1 MHALSFADQMC
12 LLDELVTALSDID
25 TDDGALIAEAR
36 AWTARLDG
44 NLAWADTFLRSVDE
58 LIETLG
64 RVESRD
70 ARANARGGLAY
81 LSRSG
86 GPEPE
91 NLSQLALQ
99 AHAFVLSLVVH
110 KVRKS
115 LGHTSAYVPP
125 ELSAEDRGRA
135 ADILE
140 DLRKNP
146 IAPDDQ
152 LLTETRKFCVDPGIP
167 TGSLF
172 VRRLLRNAEFLA
184 NVLETKADEQETAT
198 ARAALGYLILEEDSI
213 DDRMGLVGF
222 LDDAWILDQ
231 AVASIEPAREP
242 WLRLIEC
249 AADAWPLLSEASISH
264 EGDTAVPVSQFI
276 LTDAALLA
284 EPLVSGGGA
293 LESALFIPTAG
304 STPVLLG
311 AAAVIELLRES
322 VEGPKRLRSDLDTL
336 TAGTLTSL
344 VEASRNRTIEQFVIV
359 AAPEQRARGLV
370 KSIMI
375 DGSALDELIP
385 LGGISADGRVERWS
399 EDPLGIEPL
408 LVFVPSLEDAAA
420 LAEARRGQ
428 VRFILVD
435 FEVASGDEPVEAVE
449 AAEPL
454 ELPELE
460 PEADEEDEEPVK
472 AKPAPRKTRPK
483 RRRKASTTAVAAS
496 VDLLNRY
503 MDEASAISRLTPEDE
518 CEISIRMI
526 AARQRLASGVA
537 RMGPTALVGITISDK
552 VPPSVVQRFTT
563 LAGQRL
569 KAKGSKLEAIVE
581 EQVRLLGEMNFQD
594 EDFAEIAKLRKPE
607 LSQARAARRDAALA
621 ERLRRS
627 WRTAPEDF
635 VAGYKELAEANADVE
650 SCVVTLTR
658 SNLRL
663 VLWMAKRYR
672 NRSFYLDMVQEGNLG
687 LMRAGRKFD
696 HRKGARFGSYAGWW
710 IRQAI
715 EGYLSRHSRTIR
727 IPVNTLSQVRRVS
740 KVEQALTDTLQRA
753 PTLDEIGGQ
762 LGMSAAE
769 VRRARRI
776 GHDLER
782 GCVAL
787 DGPIDRESGTTL
799 NEVIPD
805 KEQPLP
811 LEEISSRQM
820 AEEARRLLETLEPL
834 ENRVIHLRFGIGEN
848 ERHTLAA
855 IGEMVGLTKE
865 RIRQIELKALGK
877 LRFRA
882 KRTGVRP

>member
-12 LLDELVTALSDID
+12 LLEELVTALADVD
-25 TDDGALIAEAR
+25 ADDRGLVAEAR
-36 AWTARLDG
+36 AWAARVDG
-44 NLAWADTFLRSVDE
+44 ELAWANTFQRSVDE
-58 LIETLG
+58 LIEA
-64 RVESRD
+64 VEKSTSRD
-70 ARANARGGLAY
+70 ARANARAGLAY

-91 NLSQLALQ
+91 ALSQLALQ
-99 AHAFVLSLVVH
+99 AHSFVLSLVVH
-110 KVRKS
+110 KVRRA

-125 ELSAEDRGRA
+125 ELSPEDRGRA
-135 ADILE
+135 EDILE
-140 DLRKNP
+140 QLRREP
-146 IAPDDQ
+146 IAPDDE
-152 LLTETRKFCVDPGIP
+152 LVASTRKFCEEPGIP
-167 TGSLF
+167 SGSLF

-184 NVLETKADEQETAT
+184 NVLQANADEEEVAI

-231 AVASIEPAREP
+231 AVAAIEPAREP
-242 WLRLIEC
+242 WLRLLEC

-264 EGDTAVPVSQFI
+264 EGDQAVPVSQFI

-284 EPLVSGGGA
+284 EPLAPGSGA
-293 LESALFIPTAG
+293 LEQALFVPTAG

-311 AAAVIELLRES
+311 AAAVIELLQET
-322 VEGPKRLRSDLDTL
+322 VEGPKRLRADADLAPVGTL
-336 TAGTLTSL
+336 TAL
-344 VEASRNRTIEQFVIV
+344 VESARDRHIEQFVIV
-359 AAPEQRARGLV
+359 VAPVRRARALV
-370 KSIMI
+370 KSIVV
-375 DGSALDELIP
+375 DGSALDELLP
-385 LGGISADGRVERWS
+385 LGGLDAEGRVERWS

-408 LVFVPSLEDAAA
+408 LVFVGSLEEAAS
-420 LAEARRGQ
+420 LVEARPGQ
-428 VRFILVD
+428 VRFVLVD
-435 FEVASGDEPVEAVE
+435 FEVASSDEPA
-449 AAEPL
+449 PL
-454 ELPELE
+454 EDEEEEDDDL
-460 PEADEEDEEPVK
+460 AEEDEGDAEEPEQL
-472 AKPAPRKTRPK
+472 RTRP
-483 RRRKASTTAVAAS
+483 RRRKTPTSAAST
-496 VDLLNRY
+496 DLLNRY
-503 MDEASAISRLTPEDE
+503 MDEASAISRLTPEEEDQ
-518 CEISIRMI
+518 ISLTMI
-526 AARQRLASGVA
+526 AARERLLAGVA
-537 RMGPTALVGITISDK
+537 RMGPTALEDIEIK
-552 VPPSVVQRFTT
+552 VEMAGQHLRRLKT
-563 LAGQRL
+563 LAGQRQ
-569 KAKGSKLEAIVE
+569 KAQGDTLQAIVD
-581 EQVRLLGEMNFQD
+581 EQLRLLGELGLQD
-594 EDFAEIAKLRKPE
+594 EDFAEIVRKRKPE
-607 LSQARAARRDAALA
+607 LKAARKARRDPTAAKT
-621 ERLRRS
+621 LRQA
-627 WRTAPEDF
+627 WRVNPEDF
-635 VAGYKELAEANADVE
+635 IAGYTELADANHE
-650 SCVVTLTR
+650 LEKCVVTLTR

-672 NRSFYLDMVQEGNLG
+672 SRSFYLDMVQEGNLG
-687 LMRAGRKFD
+687 LMRAARKFD

-727 IPVNTLSQVRRVS
+727 IPVNTLAQVRRVTR
-740 KVEQALTDTLQRA
+740 VEQALTDQLQRVPA
-753 PTLDEIGGQ
+753 PDEIAEQ
-762 LGMSAAE
+762 LGISPSD

-805 KEQPLP
+805 TEQPQP

-820 AEEARRLLETLEPL
+820 EGEARRLLETLDPL
-834 ENRVIHLRFGIGEN
+834 ESKVIHLRFGIGNN